1 LSAVKK
7 GGYTARS
14 SGSRGGYV
22 GERGSLGGSVA
33 EYITGDPNTP
43 FGRFDRG
50 GHGLPSNY
58 HDHIAFRDRNTA
70 VRAYKFFQSKGIQV
84 TEFQGFSPVGGHAPG
99 SYHYSG
105 LAFDVPGAQWGGS
118 GAIGAKD
125 YAGSA
130 RVRKTLKEFLGG
142 SVAKFEKGG
151 MTLGGPHL
159 AMLGEKGKEF
169 VIDSDSTAAVEKTF
183 PGFLGALNT
192 AKYDQAINVLRN
204 FASYEYGSEQ
214 VVMIADM
221 SPGLYSADS
230 GDTGSGGLIY
240 VGGDETDPFESLYQ
254 GG

>member
-1 LSAVKK
+1 
-7 GGYTARS
+7 
-14 SGSRGGYV
+14 
-22 GERGSLGGSVA
+22 
-33 EYITGDPNTP
+33 
-43 FGRFDRG
+43 
-50 GHGLPSNY
+50 
-58 HDHIAFRDRNTA
+58 
-70 VRAYKFFQSKGIQV
+70 
-84 TEFQGFSPVGGHAPG
+84 
-99 SYHYSG
+99 
-105 LAFDVPGAQWGGS
+105 
-118 GAIGAKD
+118 
-125 YAGSA
+125 
-130 RVRKTLKEFLGG
+130 LKEFLGG

-169 VIDSDSTAAVEKTF
+169 VIDADSTAAVEKTF